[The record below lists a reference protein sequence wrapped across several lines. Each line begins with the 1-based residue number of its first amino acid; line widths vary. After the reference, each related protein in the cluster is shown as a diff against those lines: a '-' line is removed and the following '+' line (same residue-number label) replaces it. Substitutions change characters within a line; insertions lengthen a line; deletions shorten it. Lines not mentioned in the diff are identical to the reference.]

1 MSHSFIDSL
10 KWRYATKSFD
20 TDKKVS
26 AEDIRTLKES
36 INLTATSFG
45 LQPFRVMVIDDPAL
59 KTKLRAAS
67 WDQPQ
72 LEESSHVFVF
82 ASKLDMTAEYIDD
95 FVRRTAA
102 TRELSYEALSGYGDF
117 MKNSIAGK
125 DPEFIQDWNRRQ
137 AYIALGTLL
146 AAAAELRI
154 DACPMEGF
162 DPAQYDELL
171 GLKEKGLTA
180 AVIAPVGYRSA
191 EDPTQHAAKVRLPL
205 EEIFL

>member
-1 MSHSFIDSL
+1 MSHHFIESL

-20 TDKKVS
+20 TSKKVS
-26 AEDIRTLKES
+26 AEDIATLKES
-36 INLTATSFG
+36 INLTATSYG

-67 WDQPQ
+67 WNQAQ

-82 ASKLDMTAEYIDD
+82 ASKLEMTPDYVDD
-95 FVRRTAA
+95 FIQRISD
-102 TRELSYEALSGYGDF
+102 TRGIPQDALSGYGDVI
-117 MKNSIAGK
+117 KGSLVDKGVEKIK
-125 DPEFIQDWNRRQ
+125 DWNRRQ
-137 AYIALGTLL
+137 AYIALGTLM

-162 DPAQYDELL
+162 DAAQYDELL

-191 EDPTQHAAKVRLPL
+191 EDKTQHAAKVRLPL
-205 EEIFL
+205 EDMFL

>member
-1 MSHSFIDSL
+1 MSHHFIESL
-10 KWRYATKSFD
+10 KWRYATKSFE

-26 AEDIRTLKES
+26 AEDIKTLKES
-36 INLTATSFG
+36 INLAATSYG
-45 LQPFRVMVIDDPAL
+45 LQPFRVMVIDDPAM

-67 WDQPQ
+67 WNQAQ

-82 ASKLDMTAEYIDD
+82 ASKLEVSADYIDD
-95 FVRRTAA
+95 LIRRTAA
-102 TRELSYEALSGYGDF
+102 TRGIPYEALSGYGDF
-117 MKNSIAGK
+117 MKNAIAGK
-125 DPEFIQDWNRRQ
+125 DAAVIQDWSRRQ

-162 DPAQYDELL
+162 DATQYDEIL

-180 AVIAPVGYRSA
+180 AVIATVGYRSA

-205 EEIFL
+205 EDMFL

>member
-1 MSHSFIDSL
+1 MSHHFIESL

-20 TDKKVS
+20 SDKKVS
-26 AEDIRTLKES
+26 AEDIATLKES

-45 LQPFRVMVIDDPAL
+45 LQPFRVMIIDDPAL

-67 WDQPQ
+67 WNQAQ
-72 LEESSHVFVF
+72 VEESSHVFVF
-82 ASKLDMTAEYIDD
+82 ASKLDMSPDYIDD
-95 FVRRTAA
+95 QVRRAA
-102 TRELSYEALSGYGDF
+102 DTRGIPYEALSGYGDF
-117 MKNSIAGK
+117 MKNTMADK
-125 DPEFIQDWNRRQ
+125 DAAFIQDWSRRQ
-137 AYIALGTLL
+137 AYIALGTLM

-162 DPAQYDELL
+162 DAAQYDEIL

-191 EDPTQHAAKVRLPL
+191 EDKTQHAAKVRLPL
-205 EEIFL
+205 EDMFL